1 MNISSEEKI
10 MYKVM
15 KALYDSGIPI
25 SFKGSMVLKAFL
37 TEAGFSDDTRHTVD
51 IDGNWNSDAFPTA
64 EQMVDSF
71 QKALDDND
79 LELEVILYRMYGEKR
94 SAGFELKYRT
104 SDEVLF
110 TMDIDVNR
118 PKMPTR
124 IYEVDDIIFR
134 GLTPNQMIA
143 DKVSV
148 LSSDKIFRRI
158 KDLVDLFY
166 MSHVFELN
174 AIEIKNNLKQ
184 SGRVLGDFNGFIN
197 RKDELKH
204 SYEKFRFSGG
214 VSKPEFDVVYDKV
227 YEYVNNLI

>member
-1 MNISSEEKI
+1 
-10 MYKVM
+10 
-15 KALYDSGIPI
+15 
-25 SFKGSMVLKAFL
+25 
-37 TEAGFSDDTRHTVD
+37 
-51 IDGNWNSDAFPTA
+51 
-64 EQMVDSF
+64 
-71 QKALDDND
+71 
-79 LELEVILYRMYGEKR
+79 MYGEKR
-94 SAGFELKYRT
+94 SAGFELKDRIT
-104 SDEVLF
+104 EDLLF

-174 AIEIKNNLKQ
+174 AIEIMNNLEQ
-184 SGRVLGDFNGFIN
+184 SGRVLGDFNGFVN

-204 SYEKFRFSGG
+204 SYDKFRFSGG